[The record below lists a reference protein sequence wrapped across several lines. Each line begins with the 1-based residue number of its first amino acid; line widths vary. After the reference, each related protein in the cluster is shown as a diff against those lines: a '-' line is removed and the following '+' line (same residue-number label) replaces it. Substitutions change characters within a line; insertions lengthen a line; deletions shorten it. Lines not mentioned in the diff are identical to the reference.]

1 MIELAAALEIVKD
14 ITAIILLAMQSAS
27 PEQRVVLVERH
38 IVMTKPFYDLI
49 DKISHAMIRPVP
61 ATSPALTTGLDQMP
75 TPGLRPV
82 LPAPVALPKP

>member
-49 DKISHAMIRPVP
+49 AKVTHGIPEVVTVSSSGIPGP
-61 ATSPALTTGLDQMP
+61 I
-75 TPGLRPV
+75 PGLRPV
-82 LPAPVALPKP
+82 LPAPVALPKA